1 MMTLSEKY
9 LNILYSMTWILVF
22 VISIDDYHQSD
33 FAQIVVQCSTTELV
47 LIHLMVFFVV
57 IDVKFNVVDLLLL
70 KPVHAVLQDSIIQI
84 NVYIPLWWYK
94 VVYSLIV

>member
-1 MMTLSEKY
+1 
-9 LNILYSMTWILVF
+9 
-22 VISIDDYHQSD
+22 
-33 FAQIVVQCSTTELV
+33 
-47 LIHLMVFFVV
+47 MVFFVV

-70 KPVHAVLQDSIIQI
+70 KPVHAVLQDSRIQI